1 MTVTVDGIRLA
12 PAQFTQGGA
21 ESTFDFA
28 LPPESV
34 GKNSI
39 DIAVEVSRTVRVGA
53 DVRDLGLA
61 FGRFEIK

>member
-12 PAQFTQGGA
+12 PAQFTKGNA
-21 ESTFDFA
+21 EATFDFA
-28 LPPESV
+28 LPPETAGTSE
-34 GKNSI
+34 I
-39 DIAVEVSRTVRVGA
+39 DITVEVSRTVRVSP